1 MRPLTDEETE
11 LIFKKLSKYIGD
23 NVKLLIDRE
32 DGIYCFRLHKDRIYY
47 AREDLIKL
55 AAVTSRDNLISFG
68 TCLGK
73 MTKGGKFHLHITA
86 MDYLAPYAKYKAW
99 LKPNA
104 EQQFLYGQHVLKSGL
119 ARITEGAP
127 QNVGVVIYNQ
137 NDLPLGFGV
146 TAKSTIDV
154 RRSDPST
161 IIILN
166 QADLGEFI
174 RNEDQ
179 LI

>member
-1 MRPLTDEETE
+1 
-11 LIFKKLSKYIGD
+11 
-23 NVKLLIDRE
+23 
-32 DGIYCFRLHKDRIYY
+32 
-47 AREDLIKL
+47 
-55 AAVTSRDNLISFG
+55 
-68 TCLGK
+68 
-73 MTKGGKFHLHITA
+73 LHITA

-104 EQQFLYGQHVLKSGL
+104 EQQFLYGHHVLKSGL

-127 QNVGVVIYNQ
+127 QNVGVVVYNM

-146 TAKSTIDV
+146 TAKSTIEV

-161 IIILN
+161 IVVLN
-166 QADLGEFI
+166 QADIGEYI
-174 RNEDQ
+174 RHEDQ